1 MSIEAELKARV
12 RNPERVRDLLQR
24 HAREEVS
31 TYSDTYFDTAGRE
44 LTRDGRELRVRAVD
58 SGGVASTVLTYKS
71 PSVDEGSGS
80 KPETET
86 TVADADALRA
96 ILNGLGFEVL
106 IAFEKHCMN
115 YRFTVADRPLLAT
128 LVQVPELAGTY
139 LEIESIVTSDAE
151 IAPALETIRAVFSE
165 LGIEHG
171 DETTETYTEAVSA
184 IRSA

>member
-165 LGIEHG
+165 LGIEHE

>member
-1 MSIEAELKARV
+1 MR
-12 RNPERVRDLLQR
+12 
-24 HAREEVS
+24 
-31 TYSDTYFDTAGRE
+31 
-44 LTRDGRELRVRAVD
+44 
-58 SGGVASTVLTYKS
+58 
-71 PSVDEGSGS
+71 GSGS

-165 LGIEHG
+165 LGIEHE